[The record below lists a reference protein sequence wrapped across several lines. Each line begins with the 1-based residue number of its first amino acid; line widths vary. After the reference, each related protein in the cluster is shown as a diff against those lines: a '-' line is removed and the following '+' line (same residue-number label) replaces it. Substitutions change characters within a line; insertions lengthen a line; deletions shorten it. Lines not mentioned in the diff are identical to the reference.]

1 MIDMCPVSADLRP
14 NTPSLSLPVDL
25 PSPAGGRGV
34 AWPRESSQPKLFP
47 EATNQFQVGS
57 RRAEQVQQPRP
68 RHQLT
73 SYPGRCGGAARPAT
87 GWCGAAL
94 EISVWRDL
102 LIIQRRYCSS
112 RIFKRINSFVKKIF
126 RKYYSPL
133 TSNYLRHYN

>member
-1 MIDMCPVSADLRP
+1 MAGTRSTVSSVTGPLQMVELMVQTAMIDICPVSADLRP

-57 RRAEQVQQPRP
+57 RRAEQVQPP

-87 GWCGAAL
+87 GWCGAAPGRQL
-94 EISVWRDL
+94 RQVRGPERT
-102 LIIQRRYCSS
+102 QCSAQ
-112 RIFKRINSFVKKIF
+112 
-126 RKYYSPL
+126 
-133 TSNYLRHYN
+133 

>member
-1 MIDMCPVSADLRP
+1 MCYSTLHTAMSVMELLVSDQRTAPYFL
-14 NTPSLSLPVDL
+14 TSALSCVTTGDHSRYP
-25 PSPAGGRGV
+25 GV

-87 GWCGAAL
+87 GWCGAARGRQL
-94 EISVWRDL
+94 RQVRGPERT
-102 LIIQRRYCSS
+102 QCSAQ
-112 RIFKRINSFVKKIF
+112 
-126 RKYYSPL
+126 
-133 TSNYLRHYN
+133 